1 MLGLWLADT
10 SNASDGSTGPGSP
23 SAPQQPIP
31 PVPPVPPLPPESDQ
45 YEVSSGE
52 PLHPVIM
59 TLLPWA
65 ISVLLHLGMLLIAV
79 FLVWSTQEEAKDNE
93 EVIIPVARLSV
104 TPGAA
109 LSMRQANASSAD
121 LGAATARRTIS
132 SAAQTNTA
140 VLSSKVNTSSSLSG
154 VGAAGEGSGSGGG
167 SGGGSG
173 SGAGGA
179 GWGGGSGG
187 GGGGGK
193 GNPFGTVVSGGG
205 NFKATFYG
213 TGGNA
218 RNIVYLVDA
227 SGSLIDVLPFVIT
240 ELKRSIGELS
250 EQQKFSIIFF
260 QGDKPIEV
268 PPLGLKP
275 ANTENK
281 QRVIQWLDG
290 GNVVP
295 AGLATPVEALKRALT
310 YKPHLMFILSDNIT
324 GSGRYEVD
332 QRRLLAEIE
341 RTNTSGTKINT
352 IQFLYPDKLEGS
364 GLKPTL
370 KAIADSTGGVYKFLD
385 GRELGIQ

>member
-1 MLGLWLADT
+1 
-10 SNASDGSTGPGSP
+10 
-23 SAPQQPIP
+23 
-31 PVPPVPPLPPESDQ
+31 
-45 YEVSSGE
+45 
-52 PLHPVIM
+52 M

-65 ISVLLHLGMLLIAV
+65 ISVMLHLGMLLIAV
-79 FLVWSTQEEAKDNE
+79 FLVWSTQEEAKENE
-93 EVIIPVARLSV
+93 EVIIPIARLSV

-154 VGAAGEGSGSGGG
+154 VGPAGEGAGSGGG

-173 SGAGGA
+173 AGAGGS
-179 GWGGGSGG
+179 GWGGGSGGG

-193 GNPFGTVVSGGG
+193 GNPFGTVVAGGG

-268 PPLGLKP
+268 PPQGLKA
-275 ANTENK
+275 ANIENK

-290 GNVVP
+290 SNVVP
-295 AGLATPVEALKRALT
+295 AGLASPVEALKRALT

-370 KAIADSTGGVYKFLD
+370 KAIADSTGGIYKFLD